1 MIKGGRLGS
10 LVDRIP
16 KSTRSRLWRA
26 SVRVQQA
33 IRRPS
38 ASWRLLPDYLIAG
51 GQRCGTTSL
60 QKYLI
65 QHPDVVPPGVLKG
78 IHYFDTNYDK
88 GLAWYQSH
96 FPLERVR
103 RRRIAEGRV
112 ALTGEASPYYM
123 FHPDIPRRIAAAVP
137 NAKVIVLVRD
147 PVDRAYSH
155 YLHEVRRGFEDE
167 SFERALDLEET
178 RLAGEEARLRQD
190 PAYISFEHQHHSY
203 VARGRYI
210 DQLENMTKHIPREQ
224 ILVISSEEMF
234 RDAAATYQGV
244 LDFLGLAP
252 FLPDGFDAQNA
263 NVYKDPIDP
272 AVRAR
277 LEELFAEPNAR
288 LEAFVGRSF
297 GWGP

>member
-16 KSTRSRLWRA
+16 KGVRTNLWKA

-33 IRRPS
+33 VRRPS
-38 ASWRLLPDYLIAG
+38 AGRRMLPDYLIAG

-88 GLAWYQSH
+88 GLAWYRSH
-96 FPLERVR
+96 FPMEKLR
-103 RRRIAEGRV
+103 RRRADEGRSV
-112 ALTGEASPYYM
+112 LTGEASPYYM
-123 FHPDIPRRIAAAVP
+123 FHPDIPRRIAEAVP
-137 NAKVIVLVRD
+137 AAKIIVLVRD
-147 PVDRAYSH
+147 PVGRAYSH

-167 SFERALDLEET
+167 TFEQALEMEEL
-178 RLAGEEARLRQD
+178 RLAGEDARLRQD
-190 PAYISFEHQHHSY
+190 PQYVSFEHQHHSY

-210 DQLENMTKHIPREQ
+210 DQLENMTKHIPRDQ

-234 RDAAATYQGV
+234 RDPAGTYASV
-244 LDFLGLAP
+244 LAFLGLPP
-252 FLPDGFDAQNA
+252 FLPDGFSAQNA

-272 AVRAR
+272 AVRSR
-277 LEELFAEPNAR
+277 LNELFAEPNAR
-288 LEAFVGRSF
+288 LETFVGRSF
-297 GWGP
+297 GWGS

>member
-10 LVDRIP
+10 LVNRIP

-38 ASWRLLPDYLIAG
+38 AGWRLLPDYLIAG

-96 FPLERVR
+96 FPLERTRNR
-103 RRRIAEGRV
+103 RADNGGMV
-112 ALTGEASPYYM
+112 LTGEASPYYM
-123 FHPDIPRRIAAAVP
+123 FHPDIPRRIAAEVP
-137 NAKVIVLVRD
+137 GARIIVLVRD

-178 RLAGEEARLRQD
+178 RLAGEAARLRQD
-190 PAYISFEHQHHSY
+190 PEYISFEHQHHSY

-210 DQLENMTKHIPREQ
+210 DQLENMTKHIPKEQ
-224 ILVISSEEMF
+224 IFVISSEEMF
-234 RDAAATYQGV
+234 RDPAATYQGV

-252 FLPDGFDAQNA
+252 FLPDGFAAQNA

-272 AVRAR
+272 AVRTR
-277 LEELFAEPNAR
+277 LEELFAEPNGR

-297 GWGP
+297 GWGS